1 MKNTFKHNSMAL
13 LLAILVSAPAA
24 GETFDLLVDSAKT
37 WQSFDTNRWRFVN
50 GELLGSTAKLDGEIT
65 DPEAS
70 TFLVSNGTYS
80 DDFIVSIDLTFEQGR
95 YLGVYLDFG
104 QDSQTGIWMASGHAL
119 DPDAPDNEVERGYI
133 KTVEKGFWIVRATG
147 ELVIEKG
154 RRIKL
159 GFSRRDDTYSLWND
173 GKLIAVYQ
181 KKGGYPAGPLQLRL
195 TNSVVRIHQLQVR
208 TGKGRQSRSN

>member
-1 MKNTFKHNSMAL
+1 MAL

>member
-1 MKNTFKHNSMAL
+1 MAL
-13 LLAILVSAPAA
+13 LLAILACTPAS
-24 GETFDLLVDSAKT
+24 GETLDLLADGAEK
-37 WQSFDTNRWRFVN
+37 WRPFDANRWRFVN
-50 GELLGSTAKLDGEIT
+50 GELLGSTAKLDGDKT

-70 TFLVSNGTYS
+70 TFLVSNDTYS
-80 DDFIVSIDLTFEQGR
+80 GDFIVSLDLTFEQGR

-119 DPDAPDNEVERGYI
+119 DADAPDNEVERGYI
-133 KTVEKGFWIVRATG
+133 KTVENGFWIVRATG

-159 GFSRRDDTYSLWND
+159 GFSRRGETYSLWND

-181 KKGGYPAGPLQLRL
+181 KDGGYPAGPLQLRL
-195 TNSVVRIHQLQVR
+195 TNSAVRIHELQVR
-208 TGKGRQSRSN
+208 TGKGRERKK

>member
-1 MKNTFKHNSMAL
+1 MRTAFKHNSMAL
-13 LLAILVSAPAA
+13 LLAILACTPAS
-24 GETFDLLVDSAKT
+24 GETLDLLADGAEK
-37 WQSFDTNRWRFVN
+37 WRPFDANRWRFVN
-50 GELLGSTAKLDGEIT
+50 GELLGSTAKLDGDKT

-70 TFLVSNGTYS
+70 TFLVSNDTYS
-80 DDFIVSIDLTFEQGR
+80 GDFIVSLDLTFEQGR

-119 DPDAPDNEVERGYI
+119 DADAPDNEVERGYI
-133 KTVEKGFWIVRATG
+133 KTVENGFWIVRATG

-159 GFSRRDDTYSLWND
+159 GFSRRGETYSLWND

-181 KKGGYPAGPLQLRL
+181 KDGGYPAGPLQLRL
-195 TNSVVRIHQLQVR
+195 TNSAVRIHELQVR
-208 TGKGRQSRSN
+208 TGKGRERKK

>member
-95 YLGVYLDFG
+95 YLGVYVDFG

-181 KKGGYPAGPLQLRL
+181 KNGGYPAGPLQLRL